1 MDYRINTGSGIWQG
15 GMFFTPVQL
24 ADKYLKLASEY
35 QIKALLYVLSKNG
48 AAGSEEISKK
58 LGITAADAENVMDF
72 WIEEGVLRRAD
83 GGENSAVCV
92 VPAPASEKQAE
103 AKAALPAPA
112 PVAERRVKPA
122 EAKPPTL
129 SPKEIVEIGSQK
141 PQVASLLNEAQETFG
156 RTISHSEQEMLVNLI
171 EFYGLPVEVAMM
183 LLAYCKTLK
192 DDGRSVGVGYFYKTA
207 QNWVEDGIDTL
218 ALAEKRILE
227 LENADS
233 FWLRLKEAAGF
244 ARKAPTEKQAKMILD
259 WRRDFSDEMILCAAG
274 IMNENIDKPDF
285 RYMDKILKNWKTA
298 GIKTKQD
305 VERAN
310 KNFEKRKAKS
320 QKGGSGEISRKPTY
334 DLEEI
339 KKDALSNT
347 DIKY

>member
-1 MDYRINTGSGIWQG
+1 
-15 GMFFTPVQL
+15 
-24 ADKYLKLASEY
+24 
-35 QIKALLYVLSKNG
+35 
-48 AAGSEEISKK
+48 
-58 LGITAADAENVMDF
+58 
-72 WIEEGVLRRAD
+72 
-83 GGENSAVCV
+83 
-92 VPAPASEKQAE
+92 
-103 AKAALPAPA
+103 
-112 PVAERRVKPA
+112 
-122 EAKPPTL
+122 
-129 SPKEIVEIGSQK
+129 
-141 PQVASLLNEAQETFG
+141 
-156 RTISHSEQEMLVNLI
+156 
-171 EFYGLPVEVAMM
+171 
-183 LLAYCKTLK
+183 
-192 DDGRSVGVGYFYKTA
+192 
-207 QNWVEDGIDTL
+207 
-218 ALAEKRILE
+218 
-227 LENADS
+227 
-233 FWLRLKEAAGF
+233 
-244 ARKAPTEKQAKMILD
+244 MILD